1 MSSLGTTQVLVIAA
15 SVVYLSL
22 ALLTSFWLGA
32 EGVRAFLSISSAG
45 IGAVWLGLC
54 SIVAGAWLGLCSAVA
69 AAPAHVELTRLA
81 LLNTVE
87 FFFQPWCLVVMY
99 TVLFTGLF
107 TVHWAETKSNFA
119 SVFAVLAEA
128 LGAVWVVAS
137 DPKKMLQY
145 SLFILLVRLFPEIV
159 ERLSVQTMKSGKL

>member
-1 MSSLGTTQVLVIAA
+1 MSSLCTAQVLVIAA

-32 EGVRAFLSISSAG
+32 EGVRAFLSTSSAG

-54 SIVAGAWLGLCSAVA
+54 STAAIVWLGLCSTVA

-81 LLNTVE
+81 LLNTVD
-87 FFFQPWCLVVMY
+87 FFLQPWCLVVMY
-99 TVLFTGLF
+99 TVLFTGLCI
-107 TVHWAETKSNFA
+107 VHWVETKSSFA
-119 SVFAVLAEA
+119 SVFAVLSDA

-137 DPKKMLQY
+137 DPNKMLQY
-145 SLFILLVRLFPEIV
+145 SLLVVLVRLFPDIV
-159 ERLSVQTMKSGKL
+159 ERLSVQSGKL